1 MSNLDTINTERKFSL
16 PQLTTAK
23 TKDTSVPYADYEK
36 AFANN
41 EEFKISYPKKE
52 EFLNRAAQ
60 KEKYLETGLA
70 QIDTDNKIYMYNIPT
85 DYQTFIVFNEAY
97 CKNVAAEK

>member
-1 MSNLDTINTERKFSL
+1 MPK
-16 PQLTTAK
+16 LTAA
-23 TKDTSVPYADYEK
+23 TKKDISVPYADYEK

-52 EFLNRAAQ
+52 EFLKRTAQ

-70 QIDTDNKIYMYNIPT
+70 QIDANNKIYMYNIPT
-85 DYQTFIVFNEAY
+85 EYQTFVVFNEAY
-97 CKNVAAEK
+97 CKNVAEEK